1 MDGFRTCYS
10 LEGRRGWGVP
20 AEEGQKVRGG
30 LKVTVFSYTLLL
42 ESTPFSSSAA
52 PPQVHSEPLSE

>member
-1 MDGFRTCYS
+1 MDGFRTCYFLAERS
-10 LEGRRGWGVP
+10 GRGFP

-42 ESTPFSSSAA
+42 EFFSSAA
-52 PPQVHSEPLSE
+52 HSQVHSEPQSE